1 MADPPDLLLVN
12 QTVGPLFADVV
23 AAAARRGPVTLMA
36 AGMLPP
42 SLPPL
47 RLLRGPAYRRT
58 SVPLRLLTW
67 AGFSLWLAWRL
78 WHDGRRGGRRATA
91 GPLLVVSN
99 PPLAPLLAP
108 LARRPYSLLL
118 YDLYPQ
124 VLAGLGPGPRLA
136 LAPLIAIWQRLNR
149 RVVGG
154 AERVITLSAPMAEAL
169 RPCFASEAA
178 WARTVRVVP
187 PWGAPLPPPPP
198 GAVAAF
204 RQRHAADGALLL
216 IYAGNLGF
224 SHPLE
229 PLLEALPLLPAPGAR
244 LLLVGQGGRRPQ
256 LQRRLGRRGL
266 LRQVVFLETLPPEG
280 LAVALA
286 AADLAVVALAEGLAA
301 ASLPSKTF
309 TALAAGCPLLAIA
322 PPASPLVALVEH
334 HGCGLTAPPGPEA
347 ARPLAAALAALA
359 ADPDQRRRLAQGARR
374 AALDHTPAR
383 AEDLIDQW
391 LS

>member
-23 AAAARRGPVTLMA
+23 AAAARRGTVTLMA
-36 AGMLPP
+36 GGTLPP

-47 RLLRGPAYRRT
+47 GLRRGPAYRRRT
-58 SVPLRLLTW
+58 VLQRLITW

-78 WHDGRRGGRRATA
+78 WRDARHRRHGA

-124 VLAGLGPGPRLA
+124 VLEGLGPAPRLL
-136 LAPLIAIWQRLNR
+136 LAPLIRLWRRLNR
-149 RVVGG
+149 PVYAG

-169 RPCFASEAA
+169 RPCFATEAA

-187 PWGAPLPPPPP
+187 PWGAPLPPAPAA
-198 GAVAAF
+198 AVDGF
-204 RQRHAADGALLL
+204 RCRHGGEGALLL
-216 IYAGNLGF
+216 VYAGNLGY

-229 PLLEALPLLPAPGAR
+229 ALLEALPLLPPPGAR
-244 LLLVGQGGRRPQ
+244 LLVVGQGGRRPQ
-256 LQRRLGRRGL
+256 LLRRVRRRGL
-266 LRQVVFLETLPPEG
+266 ERHVSVLDPLPAEE

-286 AADLAVVALAEGLAA
+286 AADLAVVALAGGLAA
-301 ASLPSKTF
+301 ASLPSKAF

-322 PPASPLVALVEH
+322 PKASALAALVEH
-334 HGCGLTAPPGPEA
+334 HGCGLVVPPGPEA
-347 ARPLAAALAALA
+347 ARPLAAALAVLA
-359 ADPDQRRRLAQGARR
+359 IDPDQRRRLALGARQAAR
-374 AALDHTPAR
+374 QHTAAL
-383 AEDLIDQW
+383 AEDLIDLW

>member
-23 AAAARRGPVTLMA
+23 AAAARRGAVTLMA
-36 AGMLPP
+36 GGALPS

-47 RLLRGPAYRRT
+47 RLRRGPAYRRT
-58 SVPLRLLTW
+58 SAPLRLISW
-67 AGFSLWLAWRL
+67 GGFSLWLAWRL
-78 WHDGRRGGRRATA
+78 WRDGRRRHATAA

-136 LAPLIAIWQRLNR
+136 LAPVIAVWHWLNR
-149 RVVGG
+149 RVVRG

-169 RPCFASEAA
+169 RPCFATEAA
-178 WARTVRVVP
+178 WARSVRVVP
-187 PWGAPLPPPPP
+187 PWGAPLPPAPSP
-198 GAVAAF
+198 AVADF
-204 RQRHAADGALLL
+204 RRRHGVEGALLL
-216 IYAGNLGF
+216 VYAGNLGF

-229 PLLEALPLLPAPGAR
+229 PLLEALPLLPPPGAR

-256 LQRRLGRRGL
+256 LQHRVRRRGMQQ
-266 LRQVVFLETLPPEG
+266 QVVFLDPLPPEG

-286 AADLAVVALAEGLAA
+286 AADLAVVALAGGLAA
-301 ASLPSKTF
+301 ASLPSKAF

-322 PPASPLVALVEH
+322 PPRSALADLVQH
-334 HGCGLTAPPGPEA
+334 HGCGLLLPPGPGA
-347 ARPLAAALAALA
+347 ARPTAAALAALA
-359 ADPDQRRRLAQGARR
+359 ADPGHRRRLARGARQ
-374 AALDHTPAR
+374 AALQHTSAR
-383 AEDLIDQW
+383 AEDLIHLW